1 MKCPKCQ
8 GEFEEQT
15 LLTQSG
21 EVVINKCKRCAGIW
35 FDKGAAELLKDNWTS
50 VSVDDGDQTLGM
62 IYNEIRN
69 IDCPRCHKPMEAVTD
84 PTQSHI
90 NYEVC
95 PDHGF
100 FMDAGEFSD
109 FRELTMKE
117 AFDCILAIYRKN
129 QEGGDSA

>member
-1 MKCPKCQ
+1 
-8 GEFEEQT
+8 
-15 LLTQSG
+15 
-21 EVVINKCKRCAGIW
+21 
-35 FDKGAAELLKDNWTS
+35 
-50 VSVDDGDQTLGM
+50 M
-62 IYNEIRN
+62 IYNENRN

-90 NYEVC
+90 NCEVC

-109 FRELTMKE
+109 FRELTMKK